1 MGLMLGPAG
10 LVGAYL
16 VTYMLHGVGG
26 APHATLLHREA
37 SARNRAT
44 VLSINS
50 MMMQAGGAV
59 AAPTIG
65 WLAATTSVQTAMV
78 AAGLVS
84 VIGAALYLPGL
95 RRERALGGARPATVT

>member
-1 MGLMLGPAG
+1 MGLMLGPVG

-44 VLSINS
+44 VLSMNS
-50 MMMQAGGAV
+50 MVMQAGGAV
-59 AAPTIG
+59 AAPAIG
-65 WLAATTSVQTAMV
+65 WLAADHLGADGHGRRR
-78 AAGLVS
+78 AGQRPRRVP
-84 VIGAALYLPGL
+84 LPPGPAP
-95 RRERALGGARPATVT
+95 RAHPKAEKANA